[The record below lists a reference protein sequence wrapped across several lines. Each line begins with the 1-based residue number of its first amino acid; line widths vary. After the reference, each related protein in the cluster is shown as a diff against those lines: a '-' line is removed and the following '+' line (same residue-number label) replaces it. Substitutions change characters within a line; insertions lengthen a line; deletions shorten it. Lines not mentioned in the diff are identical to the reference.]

1 MATLKTRLYKHQMY
15 TALVWYNAKLYEK
28 FLYQFVTPAVVAQ
41 AKQYLAELQ
50 NIAKNSADRNP
61 AWQVEVKLN
70 VLNPGTPLTK
80 LEVDI
85 ADENSVL
92 FLDFDE

>member
-1 MATLKTRLYKHQMY
+1 MY
-15 TALVWYNAKLYEK
+15 AALAWYNAKLSEK
-28 FLYQFVTPAVVAQ
+28 FLYQFATPAVIIQAQ
-41 AKQYLAELQ
+41 RYLAELQ
-50 NIAKNSADRNP
+50 DYAKRSADRNP

-70 VLNPGTPLTK
+70 VLNPGTPLAK
-80 LEVDI
+80 LEADI

>member
-1 MATLKTRLYKHQMY
+1 MHQ
-15 TALVWYNAKLYEK
+15 ALVWYNNKITEK
-28 FLYQFVTPAVVAQ
+28 FLYQFTTPAVVAQ
-41 AKQYLAELQ
+41 AKQYLVELQ
-50 NIAKNSADRNP
+50 NYALRSTDKNP

-70 VLNPGTPLTK
+70 ILNSGSPRAK

-85 ADENSVL
+85 ADMNSIL